1 MSTTPREVLITGA
14 TGTLGTHVVA
24 ASLAAGHRVRPLSR
38 SQRTD
43 DTGTQWRQ
51 GDLLTGAGIDAAV
64 EGVDVVINCATQ
76 PTGGK
81 DVTSM
86 HNLAAAA
93 RRAGVGHIVHIS
105 IVGIDRIPLP
115 YYRTKLRAERALE
128 DSGVGHTVV
137 RATQFHDLIATTFSA
152 QKYFPAL
159 FAVSGVR
166 FQPIDTRDVA
176 ARLVDLADGYA
187 AGRVSDIGGPTVH
200 THADLGRMYL
210 AAHNGRRP
218 VLAVPVPGRIAAGF
232 RSGANL
238 APDKPVGTV
247 GFAEYLGRTQ

>member
-1 MSTTPREVLITGA
+1 MTRTVLITGA
-14 TGTLGTHVVA
+14 TGTLGHRVVPEA
-24 ASLAAGHRVRPLSR
+24 TAAGHQVRALSR
-38 SQRTD
+38 RSHVGY
-43 DTGTQWRQ
+43 TGVQWAQ
-51 GDLLTGAGIDAAV
+51 ADLLAKTGIDAAV
-64 EGVDVVINCATQ
+64 EGIDVVINCATQ

-86 HNLAAAA
+86 QNLAAAA
-93 RRAGVGHIVHIS
+93 RRAGVAHIVHIS

-128 DSGVGHTVV
+128 DSGVGHTIV

-152 QKYFPAL
+152 QKFFPAL
-159 FAVSGVR
+159 FALRGVR

-176 ARLVDLADGYA
+176 ARLVDLADGDA

-200 THADLGRMYL
+200 THYDLGHMYL

-218 VLAVPVPGRIAAGF
+218 VLAVPAPGRIMAGF

-238 APDKPVGTV
+238 APDNPVGTV